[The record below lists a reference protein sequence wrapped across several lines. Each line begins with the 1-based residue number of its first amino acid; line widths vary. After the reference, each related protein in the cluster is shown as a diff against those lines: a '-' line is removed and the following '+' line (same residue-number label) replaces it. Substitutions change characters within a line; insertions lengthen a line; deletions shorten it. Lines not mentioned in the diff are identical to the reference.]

1 MTREGTNW
9 SGWCVALLAAAV
21 AGLGHAR
28 GETAA
33 APSQEQELIA
43 VLRSETPESE
53 KALAF
58 KNLAIHGSPACVA
71 AVATYL
77 GNERLASWARI
88 TSSRHVA
95 R

>member
-1 MTREGTNW
+1 MTRAGTNW

-58 KNLAIHGSPACVA
+58 KNLAIHGSPACVE
-71 AVATYL
+71 AVAT
-77 GNERLASWARI
+77 
-88 TSSRHVA
+88 
-95 R
+95 